1 MCSLISSLNTS
12 FVFRAVS
19 LQQRQPQSTQ
29 ELRLD
34 GTGGGGGGGDG
45 DRDVKWKVSQT
56 KYDTSETFSYLLLN
70 ISTQSTIPVLQTKSV
85 KMYLFLYR
93 YQCNGYYYHNVQYND
108 SMIQWMCTSDQWIFK
123 GIRTGKTSFQINSF
137 YMWQFSRIQKQIC
150 ALSHG
155 SSFQISTSGNTYNY

>member
-12 FVFRAVS
+12 FVFRPVS
-19 LQQRQPQSTQ
+19 LQQRQRQSTQ

-34 GTGGGGGGGDG
+34 GTGGGGAAVG

-70 ISTQSTIPVLQTKSV
+70 IHSLQSQC
-85 KMYLFLYR
+85 YR
-93 YQCNGYYYHNVQYND
+93 QNLWKCTYFYTGINAMVIIITTYND
-108 SMIQWMCTSDQWIFK
+108 WMIQWMCTSDQWIFK

-137 YMWQFSRIQKQIC
+137 YMWQFSRIQKQIS

-155 SSFQISTSGNTYNY
+155 